1 MRARSGR
8 SPVGR
13 RQVDPRRR
21 RELAHYGAP
30 LAFLAAATI
39 AVLLIKAGLGGGS
52 SNTTTGAEIPTATTT
67 VATTRHRPTTTQST
81 TAARYYT
88 IESGDTLG
96 SVAVK
101 ENTTVDELLRL
112 NPGID
117 PQALHVGQR
126 IRVG

>member
-1 MRARSGR
+1 M
-8 SPVGR
+8 
-13 RQVDPRRR
+13 DPRRR

-52 SNTTTGAEIPTATTT
+52 DNTTTAVVTPATTT
-67 VATTRHRPTTTQST
+67 VARTTRPATTTHTT

-88 IESGDTLG
+88 IQSGDTLG

-101 ENTTVDELLRL
+101 ERTTVDELLRL

>member
-1 MRARSGR
+1 
-8 SPVGR
+8 
-13 RQVDPRRR
+13 VDPRRR

-52 SNTTTGAEIPTATTT
+52 KNTTTTAAETRTAT
-67 VATTRHRPTTTQST
+67 VATSTRSGTTTQTAT

-88 IESGDTLG
+88 IQSGDTLG
-96 SVAVK
+96 SVAIK
-101 ENTTVDELLRL
+101 ENTTVADLLRL
-112 NPGID
+112 NPGVD

>member
-1 MRARSGR
+1 
-8 SPVGR
+8 
-13 RQVDPRRR
+13 VDPRRR

-52 SNTTTGAEIPTATTT
+52 GNTTTAAEISTATTT
-67 VATTRHRPTTTQST
+67 VARTTRPATTTS
-81 TAARYYT
+81 AVRYYT
-88 IESGDTLG
+88 IQSGDTLG
-96 SVAVK
+96 SVALK
-101 ENTTVDELLRL
+101 ENTSVDALLRL
-112 NPGID
+112 NPGVD

>member
-1 MRARSGR
+1 
-8 SPVGR
+8 
-13 RQVDPRRR
+13 VDSRRR

-52 SNTTTGAEIPTATTT
+52 KTTTTAAESRTAT
-67 VATTRHRPTTTQST
+67 VASSTRSRTTTKTTT

-88 IESGDTLG
+88 IQSGDTLG
-96 SVAVK
+96 SVALK
-101 ENTTVDELLRL
+101 ENTTVDALVRL
-112 NPGID
+112 NPGVD

>member
-1 MRARSGR
+1 
-8 SPVGR
+8 
-13 RQVDPRRR
+13 VDSRRR

-39 AVLLIKAGLGGGS
+39 AVLLIKAVLGGGS
-52 SNTTTGAEIPTATTT
+52 KTTTTAAESRRTT
-67 VATTRHRPTTTQST
+67 VASSTRSRTTTKTTT

-88 IESGDTLG
+88 IQSGDTLG
-96 SVAVK
+96 SVALK
-101 ENTTVDELLRL
+101 ENTTVDALVRL
-112 NPGID
+112 NPGVD

>member
-1 MRARSGR
+1 
-8 SPVGR
+8 
-13 RQVDPRRR
+13 VDPRLR
-21 RELAHYGAP
+21 RELTRYGAP
-30 LAFLAAATI
+30 AAFLAAATI

-52 SNTTTGAEIPTATTT
+52 GETTTGGVPSTGTTT
-67 VATTRHRPTTTQST
+67 TAATQTRPATPTT

-101 ENTTVDELLRL
+101 EHTTVEELLRL
-112 NPGID
+112 NPGIN
-117 PQALHVGQR
+117 PEGLHVGQR

>member
-1 MRARSGR
+1 
-8 SPVGR
+8 
-13 RQVDPRRR
+13 VDPRRR

-52 SNTTTGAEIPTATTT
+52 KNTTTAAETRTAT
-67 VATTRHRPTTTQST
+67 VATSTRSGTTTQTAT

-88 IESGDTLG
+88 IQSGDTLG
-96 SVAVK
+96 SVAIK
-101 ENTTVDELLRL
+101 ENTTVADLLRL

>member
-1 MRARSGR
+1 
-8 SPVGR
+8 
-13 RQVDPRRR
+13 VDPRRR

-52 SNTTTGAEIPTATTT
+52 KNTTTAAETRTAT
-67 VATTRHRPTTTQST
+67 VATSTRSRTTTQTAT

-88 IESGDTLG
+88 IQTGDTLG
-96 SVAVK
+96 SVAIK
-101 ENTTVDELLRL
+101 ENTTVADLLRL
-112 NPGID
+112 NSGID

>member
-1 MRARSGR
+1 
-8 SPVGR
+8 
-13 RQVDPRRR
+13 VDPRRR

-30 LAFLAAATI
+30 VAFLIAATI

-52 SNTTTGAEIPTATTT
+52 SKTTTGAEIPTATTT
-67 VATTRHRPTTTQST
+67 VATTTRRRTTTQSTT

-96 SVAVK
+96 SVALK
-101 ENTTVDELLRL
+101 ENTTVDALLRL
-112 NPGID
+112 NPGIN
-117 PQALHVGQR
+117 PQALHVGQQ

>member
-1 MRARSGR
+1 M
-8 SPVGR
+8 
-13 RQVDPRRR
+13 DPRRR

-52 SNTTTGAEIPTATTT
+52 GHTSTAAETSTATTT
-67 VATTRHRPTTTQST
+67 VATTTRPATTT

-88 IESGDTLG
+88 IQSGDTLG
-96 SVAVK
+96 SVALK
-101 ENTTVDELLRL
+101 ENTSVDTLLRL
-112 NPGID
+112 NPGVD

-126 IRVG
+126 IRLG

>member
-1 MRARSGR
+1 
-8 SPVGR
+8 
-13 RQVDPRRR
+13 VDPRRR

-30 LAFLAAATI
+30 IAFLLAATI

-52 SNTTTGAEIPTATTT
+52 STTTTGAEVPTATTT
-67 VATTRHRPTTTQST
+67 VATTRRRTTTQT
-81 TAARYYT
+81 TTVAARYYT
-88 IESGDTLG
+88 IGSGDTLG
-96 SVAVK
+96 SVALK
-101 ENTTVDELLRL
+101 ENTTVDALLRL

>member
-1 MRARSGR
+1 
-8 SPVGR
+8 
-13 RQVDPRRR
+13 VDPRRR

-52 SNTTTGAEIPTATTT
+52 KSTTTAAETRTAT
-67 VATTRHRPTTTQST
+67 VATTTRSGTTTQRTT

-88 IESGDTLG
+88 IQSGDTLG
-96 SVAVK
+96 SVAIK
-101 ENTTVDELLRL
+101 ENTTVADLLRL
-112 NPGID
+112 NPGVD

>member
-1 MRARSGR
+1 M
-8 SPVGR
+8 
-13 RQVDPRRR
+13 DPRRR

-52 SNTTTGAEIPTATTT
+52 GNTGTTAEISTATTT
-67 VATTRHRPTTTQST
+67 VARTTRPATTT

-88 IESGDTLG
+88 IQTGDTLG
-96 SVAVK
+96 SVALK
-101 ENTTVDELLRL
+101 ENTTVADLLRL

-117 PQALHVGQR
+117 PEALHVGQR
-126 IRVG
+126 VRVG

>member
-1 MRARSGR
+1 
-8 SPVGR
+8 
-13 RQVDPRRR
+13 VDPRRR

-30 LAFLAAATI
+30 IAFLAAATI

-52 SNTTTGAEIPTATTT
+52 KNTTTAAVTRTPTVATSTRSRTTTRTATTT
-67 VATTRHRPTTTQST
+67 
-81 TAARYYT
+81 ARYYT
-88 IESGDTLG
+88 IQSGDTLG
-96 SVAVK
+96 SVAIK
-101 ENTTVDELLRL
+101 ENTTVADLLRL